1 MSVWAHPVRHAL
13 QRGVCEDKGKLMTEM
28 EVTQP
33 IIARPRTKSGTD
45 GAAYVRSLQGERSV
59 SAHGVAQGHLRC
71 CSYILPTATEN
82 AQLPGPCRAYTRSTT
97 TTAAT
102 MVGT

>member
-1 MSVWAHPVRHAL
+1 MTAIELVSPSVSITQTSMGTSA
-13 QRGVCEDKGKLMTEM
+13 MTEM

>member
-1 MSVWAHPVRHAL
+1 MELVSPSVSVTQTSMGTSA
-13 QRGVCEDKGKLMTEM
+13 MTEM

-33 IIARPRTKSGTD
+33 IIARPRTKGGTD

-59 SAHGVAQGHLRC
+59 SAHRVAKGHRRC
-71 CSYILPTATEN
+71 CSYILQLQLEN
-82 AQLPGPCRAYTRSTT
+82 AQPPGPRKAYTRSTT
-97 TTAAT
+97 TMAAT